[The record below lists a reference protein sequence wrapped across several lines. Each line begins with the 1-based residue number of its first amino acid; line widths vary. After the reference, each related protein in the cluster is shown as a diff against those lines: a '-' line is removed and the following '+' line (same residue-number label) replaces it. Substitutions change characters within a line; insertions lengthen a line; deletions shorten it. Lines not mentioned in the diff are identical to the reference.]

1 MFADLRRS
9 IVGKDKKR
17 WLMEMRR
24 SGAVESMA
32 VGASAEAMST
42 KRANSMDQDKSLWRS
57 YLPVDNATVCGV
69 DETRRIGRHKLR
81 TEQKADKTLRLAKEK
96 S

>member
-1 MFADLRRS
+1 LFADLRRS

-17 WLMEMRR
+17 WLMDKRR
-24 SGAVESMA
+24 SRAVESMA

-42 KRANSMDQDKSLWRS
+42 KLVNSMDQNKSSWRS
-57 YLPVDNATVCGV
+57 YLPIDNATVRGV
-69 DETRRIGRHKLR
+69 DEARRIGRQKLR
-81 TEQKADKTLRLAKEK
+81 TEQKADKTLKLAKEK

>member
-1 MFADLRRS
+1 MD
-9 IVGKDKKR
+9 
-17 WLMEMRR
+17 MRR

-42 KRANSMDQDKSLWRS
+42 KPAKSMDQNKSLWRT
-57 YLPVDNATVCGV
+57 YLPVEKATVRGV
-69 DETRRIGRHKLR
+69 DEARRIGGQKLR
-81 TEQKADKTLRLAKEK
+81 TEQKADKTLKLAKEK